1 MPSSNPY
8 FDTLTDEQ
16 LQAYIRGPRVNEYSP
31 AGVAPFTWNQLVTEL
46 SRRRQIQRGGVEHG
60 LTPEEVQRA
69 IRNNDWSGGPPPTQ
83 YTMEDTPGIGNLSS
97 VRPPPVPN
105 QSAFMSP
112 EAETPYAPATPLPPT
127 EQLPVGEQFGPPAP
141 SAARNP
147 AGGARQGSRGNGGGA
162 SNGQPLPVPP
172 VPPGNEMFGPDA
184 SLAPT
189 RDPAMSA
196 RDQNKWLAVLQAGL
210 GMLAADG
217 PNAAAN
223 IGKGGMAGVT
233 AFQDWEKTRKSE
245 EARDRQLDIM
255 DKYREGQIEVAR
267 QNADTRLL
275 ELGNQLQIARIRAAN
290 AEGTSARREAELSLR
305 EARLAFDR
313 ERSEAQLR
321 QRENERDPAVRAQ
334 QQWTAQ
340 RAQMIERAMA
350 MKDEMGRPMFATPE
364 ALNRYVDGV
373 VGPQPGAVPRAVRD
387 QLSQGYAAFMNGS
400 LPADKWNEML
410 TGFRRSFNVDPN
422 IYLRD

>member
-8 FDTLTDEQ
+8 FLNLSDADLAAYLRSSGQTFSPPNVTPFTRQQ
-16 LQAYIRGPRVNEYSP
+16 LQNEVARRRGILGASGPYSP
-31 AGVAPFTWNQLVTEL
+31 AVRDAVIQDRAGTIPAEGPVTFSQEEGPVNVMRPRPISPQADPGLADAP
-46 SRRRQIQRGGVEHG
+46 G
-60 LTPEEVQRA
+60 L
-69 IRNNDWSGGPPPTQ
+69 
-83 YTMEDTPGIGNLSS
+83 
-97 VRPPPVPN
+97 
-105 QSAFMSP
+105 
-112 EAETPYAPATPLPPT
+112 ATPLPPT

-233 AFQDWEKTRKSE
+233 AFQDWERTRKAE

-255 DKYREGQIEVAR
+255 DEYRKGTIDVAR
-267 QNADTRLL
+267 QNADTRILDAENRIRIAEMRVAQAGAGQAARAATL
-275 ELGNQLQIARIRAAN
+275 ELQQ
-290 AEGTSARREAELSLR
+290 
-305 EARLAFDR
+305 ARLDYAR
-313 ERSEAQLR
+313 ERDEANRR
-321 QRENERDPAVRAQ
+321 QRENERDPGVRAQ
-334 QQWTAQ
+334 QQWSAQ
-340 RAQMIERAMA
+340 RAQMVERAMA
-350 MKDEMGRPMFATPE
+350 MKDEVGRPMFATPE

-373 VGPQPGAVPRAVRD
+373 VGPQPGAVPRAVRIS
-387 QLSQGYAAFMNGS
+387 LSQGYDAFMNGS

>member
-1 MPSSNPY
+1 MPIENPY
-8 FDTLTDEQ
+8 FLNLSDADLAAYLRSSGQTFSPPNVTPFTRQQ
-16 LQAYIRGPRVNEYSP
+16 LQNEVARRRGILGASGPYSP
-31 AGVAPFTWNQLVTEL
+31 AVRDAVIQDRAGTIPAEGPVTFSQEEGPVNVMRPRPISPQADPGLADAP
-46 SRRRQIQRGGVEHG
+46 G
-60 LTPEEVQRA
+60 L
-69 IRNNDWSGGPPPTQ
+69 
-83 YTMEDTPGIGNLSS
+83 
-97 VRPPPVPN
+97 
-105 QSAFMSP
+105 
-112 EAETPYAPATPLPPT
+112 ATPLPPT

-223 IGKGGMAGVT
+223 IGKGGMAGVA
-233 AFQDWEKTRKSE
+233 AFQDWERTRKAE

-267 QNADTRLL
+267 QNADTRIQEAQNRML
-275 ELGNQLQIARIRAAN
+275 IAEMNASRAIGAAAQRQAAN
-290 AEGTSARREAELSLR
+290 ELEA
-305 EARLAFDR
+305 ARLAYQR
-313 ERSEAQLR
+313 ERDEANRR

-373 VGPQPGAVPRAVRD
+373 VGPQPGAVPRAARD

-410 TGFRRSFNVDPN
+410 TGFKISFNVDPN

>member
-1 MPSSNPY
+1 MPIENPY
-8 FDTLTDEQ
+8 FLNLSDADLAAYLRSSGQTFSPPNVTPFTRQQ
-16 LQAYIRGPRVNEYSP
+16 LQNEVARRRGVLGASGPYSP
-31 AGVAPFTWNQLVTEL
+31 AVRDAVIQDRAGTIPAEGPVTFSQEEGPVNVMRPRPI
-46 SRRRQIQRGGVEHG
+46 SPQADPG
-60 LTPEEVQRA
+60 LA
-69 IRNNDWSGGPPPTQ
+69 
-83 YTMEDTPGIGNLSS
+83 DTPGL
-97 VRPPPVPN
+97 
-105 QSAFMSP
+105 
-112 EAETPYAPATPLPPT
+112 ATPLPPT

-223 IGKGGMAGVT
+223 IGKGGMAGVA

-275 ELGNQLQIARIRAAN
+275 ELGQQLQIARIRAAN
-290 AEGTSARREAELSLR
+290 AEGTSARREAELGLR

-313 ERSEAQLR
+313 ERLEALLR
-321 QRENERDPAVRAQ
+321 QRENERDPSLRAQ
-334 QQWTAQ
+334 QQYSTQ
-340 RAQMIERAMA
+340 RAQMVERAMT
-350 MKDEMGRPMFATPE
+350 MKNDVTGQPVFRTPE
-364 ALNRYVDGV
+364 EVNRYVDGLM
-373 VGPQPGAVPRAVRD
+373 GPAPGIVPNGARA
-387 QLSQGYAAFMNGS
+387 QLRSGYDAFMNGR
-400 LPADKWNEML
+400 LPASDWQEVL

>member
-1 MPSSNPY
+1 MPEPNTY
-8 FDTLTDEQ
+8 FNSFTDDELQRLLDPTLGVRTFSPMGQQPFNTQDVTQE
-16 LQAYIRGPRVNEYSP
+16 LQ
-31 AGVAPFTWNQLVTEL
+31 
-46 SRRRQIQRGGVEHG
+46 RRRIWRTSMAGQA
-60 LTPEEVQRA
+60 TPEQIEQALQGNVGVLPPSRTNYPDDPEV
-69 IRNNDWSGGPPPTQ
+69 PPWNPTPPSRPPLPPSLLPPEGEP
-83 YTMEDTPGIGNLSS
+83 YSIS
-97 VRPPPVPN
+97 VPPPV
-105 QSAFMSP
+105 S
-112 EAETPYAPATPLPPT
+112 TPG
-127 EQLPVGEQFGPPAP
+127 GEQFGPPVP
-141 SAARNP
+141 SAARQP
-147 AGGARQGSRGNGGGA
+147 AGGARRGSGGVA
-162 SNGQPLPVPP
+162 PAQPLPTPP

-223 IGKGGMAGVT
+223 IGKGGMAGVA

-255 DKYREGQIEVAR
+255 DEYRKGTVDVAR
-267 QNADTRLL
+267 QNADTRIQEAQNRML
-275 ELGNQLQIARIRAAN
+275 IAEMNASRAIGAAAQRQAAN
-290 AEGTSARREAELSLR
+290 ELDA
-305 EARLAFDR
+305 ARLAYQR
-313 ERSEAQLR
+313 ERDEASRR

-340 RAQMIERAMA
+340 RAQIIERAMA

-387 QLSQGYAAFMNGS
+387 QLRSGYDAFMNGS